1 MDICSISYQLRN
13 SFGGHSFIDKMPA
26 LLYIEIEI
34 KGLYLIV
41 RKKTHMILRKGQK
54 MIKKSS
60 VIAWS
65 FMALI
70 ASGDQTEFKL
80 LDNEYWW
87 GGHSFNGRS
96 MPYSAEKSFK
106 DNLINN
112 NSYNQT
118 SGFLLS
124 SKGRWLWNDEPFS
137 FEFKPYKDC

>member
-1 MDICSISYQLRN
+1 
-13 SFGGHSFIDKMPA
+13 
-26 LLYIEIEI
+26 
-34 KGLYLIV
+34 
-41 RKKTHMILRKGQK
+41 

-60 VIAWS
+60 VIALS

-87 GGHSFNGRS
+87 GGHSFKGRS

-118 SGFLLS
+118 SGLLLS

-137 FEFKPYKDC
+137 FEFTNGVFKAKDTGNGKFVMGSASDATLRGAFREASKRFFPADGKMPDEPILTHCS